1 MSNIPVALVTGG
13 SRGIG
18 RAAAEELAREGYKVA
33 LIARTPERL
42 EAAARELVETLGL
55 DAEHAP
61 VTFALDVG
69 DGQAVGDAVD
79 RLAAEWGRIDVLFN
93 SAGVSIPGT
102 LELGA
107 DTLDLLYRTNLRAP
121 FLFMKHVIP
130 IMRRQGSGYIFNLAS
145 RNGKIGVAGL
155 GGYTASKFG
164 LVGLGEVLYREL
176 AAQGIKVTTLC
187 PGWVNT
193 DMASGEGCVHPPE
206 KMIQPEQIAA
216 TMRWLLSLGPSV
228 SIMEVLLECTADVER
243 RATGE
248 LHALY
253 ALRDGTPVLILS
265 LCGGFHD
272 RHHSGHGAAG
282 TRPFPE
288 RTVPVP
294 PPVHLP

>member
-42 EAAARELVETLGL
+42 ETAARELVETLGL

-253 ALRDGTPVLILS
+253 ALRDGTPS
-265 LCGGFHD
+265 
-272 RHHSGHGAAG
+272 
-282 TRPFPE
+282 
-288 RTVPVP
+288 
-294 PPVHLP
+294 

>member
-1 MSNIPVALVTGG
+1 MSNIPIALVTGG

-55 DAEHAP
+55 D
-61 VTFALDVG
+61 
-69 DGQAVGDAVD
+69 VGDAVD

-253 ALRDGTPVLILS
+253 ALRDGTPS
-265 LCGGFHD
+265 
-272 RHHSGHGAAG
+272 
-282 TRPFPE
+282 
-288 RTVPVP
+288 
-294 PPVHLP
+294 

>member
-33 LIARTPERL
+33 LIAPDAGTPRSGGKGTCRNAWAGRGARARHLCPRRGRRAGRGRCRRPAGGGMGPYRRAVQQCGRQHPRHAGTRRRHPRFAVPDKPTRALPVHETRHPDH
-42 EAAARELVETLGL
+42 AA
-55 DAEHAP
+55 
-61 VTFALDVG
+61 
-69 DGQAVGDAVD
+69 
-79 RLAAEWGRIDVLFN
+79 
-93 SAGVSIPGT
+93 
-102 LELGA
+102 
-107 DTLDLLYRTNLRAP
+107 
-121 FLFMKHVIP
+121 
-130 IMRRQGSGYIFNLAS
+130 QGSGYIFNLAS

-253 ALRDGTPVLILS
+253 ALQDGTPS
-265 LCGGFHD
+265 
-272 RHHSGHGAAG
+272 
-282 TRPFPE
+282 
-288 RTVPVP
+288 
-294 PPVHLP
+294 